1 MKLRKKEVSSE
12 KTDNSGF
19 IDSAADSTLSG
30 ILISTAPL
38 LNLGFW
44 SFRKISQKISN
55 LWQKIFKWVSK
66 ELKKLRETIDGFKY
80 FILKSNEVLS
90 QKLHEYWCK
99 DSQWYRKE
107 VITPI
112 SVDEVPADIRE
123 KHKRKLQNQNAEID
137 VSKEMKEQLELLA

>member
-12 KTDNSGF
+12 KTDNFGF
-19 IDSAADSTLSG
+19 SASAADSTLSG

-44 SFRKISQKISN
+44 SFRKISN

-66 ELKKLRETIDGFKY
+66 ELKKLKTKIDGFKY

-90 QKLHEYWCK
+90 QKLHEYWC
-99 DSQWYRKE
+99 DASQWYRKE

-123 KHKRKLQNQNAEID
+123 SHRRKLQNQNAEID
-137 VSKEMKEQLELLA
+137 VSKEMKEQLELWA